1 MPSAPASVQLIAT
14 TPNSSNADTA
24 NAAVIHGPPVRVTIT
39 PDTAYSI
46 PMSFD
51 SAGSAQ
57 YHADMRDQ
65 YDHVITVRPNCAD
78 FQWTITPPAHIQGQV
93 GFTYGN
99 AFAWSDQRGTYT
111 VTGTCVSN
119 GLSSTA
125 VLIVQ

>member
-1 MPSAPASVQLIAT
+1 MPSAPAGVQLIAT
-14 TPNSSNADTA
+14 TPNSSKADTA

-51 SAGSAQ
+51 STGAAY
-57 YHADMRDQ
+57 YHADMRDL
-65 YDHVITVRPNCAD
+65 YDHNIPIRFNCGD
-78 FQWTITPPAHIQGQV
+78 FQWSITPPGQV
-93 GFTYGN
+93 HPQVGMVVGNTY
-99 AFAWSDQRGTYT
+99 AWSDQRGTYT
-111 VTGTCVSN
+111 VTGTCVTN